1 MPYVFSKA
9 DTVWLGVAN
18 LVTKIMQE
26 TGALK
31 AYSMCCQETNNE
43 FLKIA
48 EDTIYR
54 QLLMDISKFFD
65 RPTIAG
71 NMNCSIPQLRKMC
84 LRETSKFV
92 EGENDCLIKEIDD
105 LIKLFEDVIS
115 KELRNKKLA
124 HFDLEELFA
133 FNQHFII
140 FGDVENLVVK
150 LGNVISE
157 VGARLMLVEVNYPT
171 IDAYARAYCKAIEE
185 LHTN

>member
-1 MPYVFSKA
+1 MNGVFSEA
-9 DTVWLGVAN
+9 GTVWLGVAN
-18 LVTKIMQE
+18 LVTKVMQE

-31 AYSMCCQETNNE
+31 AYSMRCQDATNE

-84 LRETSKFV
+84 LRDKIKFA
-92 EGENDCLIKEIDD
+92 EGEDDRLIKEIDD

-124 HFDLEELFA
+124 HFDLIELFA
-133 FNQHFII
+133 FNQRFIV
-140 FGDVENLVVK
+140 FGDIENLVVK
-150 LGNVISE
+150 MGEVIYD
-157 VGARLMLVEVNYPT
+157 VGVRLILVDVTYPT
-171 IDAYARAYCKAIEE
+171 IDAYAQAYCKALEE
-185 LHTN
+185 LRIR